1 LQSKNFMSS
10 KQRTRAAAF
19 LLALALGG
27 SSIACRQSTVLA
39 RDAEVP
45 TTTVKELDLQLKVFT
60 KGALHTEQ
68 SRVVSAPPIAG
79 GTLQIVQLAASGA
92 QVHTGDVI
100 LEFDPSQQEY
110 NLAQNRSDLEQ
121 ADQEIVKA
129 KADAAVQ
136 TAEDQTALLKAKYAV
151 RKAEL
156 EVSKNEILSQ
166 IDGQKNVLALDEAKR
181 ALTQLEQDIR
191 SHGASN
197 DAALAISQEKHHK
210 ARLEMDQAELN
221 IKNMKITSPIDGLMV
236 IHGNRDSTG
245 GFFMGGM
252 TLPDYHVGDQVNP
265 GSSIAEVIDSSRL
278 EISAEVGETD
288 RTNLKTG
295 QSVDITVDALPG
307 ESFTGK
313 VRTVGGATARE
324 FWDDNSKHKFDV
336 AVQLDRVDPRL
347 RPGFEAQ
354 LSILGDHLSRAVSL
368 PAEAVFE
375 HDGKKIVYCE
385 RGRGFEMQEVKVLAL
400 SEGRAILEGIPVGTV
415 VALVNPDK
423 KRSGKPKESGSST
436 PSLGVSSN

>member
-1 LQSKNFMSS
+1 MLLSKERMS
-10 KQRTRAAAF
+10 AAIF
-19 LLALALGG
+19 LAALALGG
-27 SSIACRQSTVLA
+27 SGIACRQTTVIA
-39 RDAEVP
+39 SDTDVP
-45 TTTVKELDLQLKVFT
+45 TTKVEEVDLQLKVFT

-79 GTLQIVQLAASGA
+79 GTLQIIQLTAAGA
-92 QVHTGDVI
+92 QVHAGDVV

-136 TAEDQTALLKAKYAV
+136 TAEDQTALLKARYAV

-156 EVSKNEILSQ
+156 EVSKNELLSS
-166 IDGQKNVLALDEAKR
+166 IDAQKNILALEEAKR
-181 ALTQLEQDIR
+181 ALAQLQQDIK

-197 DAALAISQEKHHK
+197 EAALAISQEKHHK
-210 ARLEMDQAELN
+210 AQLEMDRADLN
-221 IKNMKITSPIDGLMV
+221 IKNMRITSPIDGLMV

-245 GFFMGGM
+245 GFFMDGM

-265 GSSIAEVIDSSRL
+265 GSSIAEVIDSSKL
-278 EISAEVGETD
+278 EISAQVGETD

-307 ESFTGK
+307 ETFTGK

-324 FWDDNSKHKFDV
+324 FWDDNAKHKFDV
-336 AVQLDRVDPRL
+336 AVQLDRADPRL

-354 LSILGDHLSRAVSL
+354 LSILGDHLTKAVSL

-385 RGRGFEMQEVKVLAL
+385 RGRGFEMQEVKVRAL
-400 SEGRAILEGIPVGTV
+400 SEGRAILEGVPVGTV
-415 VALVNPDK
+415 VALVNPEK
-423 KRSGKPKESGSST
+423 KRSGKPKEGGSAA

>member
-1 LQSKNFMSS
+1 MLLSKEKMS
-10 KQRTRAAAF
+10 AGIF
-19 LLALALGG
+19 LAALALGG
-27 SSIACRQSTVLA
+27 SGIACRQTTVIA
-39 RDAEVP
+39 SDTDVP
-45 TTTVKELDLQLKVFT
+45 TTKVEEVDLQLKVFT

-79 GTLQIVQLAASGA
+79 GTLQIIQLTAAGA
-92 QVHTGDVI
+92 QVHAGDVV

-136 TAEDQTALLKAKYAV
+136 TAEDQTALLKARYAV

-156 EVSKNEILSQ
+156 EVSKNELLSS
-166 IDGQKNVLALDEAKR
+166 IDAQKNILALDEAKR
-181 ALTQLEQDIR
+181 ALAQLQQDIK

-197 DAALAISQEKHHK
+197 EAALAISQEKHHK
-210 ARLEMDQAELN
+210 AQLEMDRADLN
-221 IKNMKITSPIDGLMV
+221 IKNMRITSPIDGLMV

-245 GFFMGGM
+245 GFFMDGM

-265 GSSIAEVIDSSRL
+265 GSSIAEVIDSSKL
-278 EISAEVGETD
+278 EISAQVGETD

-307 ESFTGK
+307 ETFTGK

-324 FWDDNSKHKFDV
+324 FWDDNAKHKFDV
-336 AVQLDRVDPRL
+336 AVQLDRADPRL

-354 LSILGDHLSRAVSL
+354 LSILGDHLTKAVSL

-385 RGRGFEMQEVKVLAL
+385 RGRGFEMQEVKVRAL
-400 SEGRAILEGIPVGTV
+400 SEGRAILEGVPVGTV
-415 VALVNPDK
+415 VALVNPEK
-423 KRSGKPKESGSST
+423 KRSGKPKEGGSAA
-436 PSLGVSSN
+436 PSLGVSAN